1 MEAPRTS
8 RTTGMRSEFDGL
20 FARCRI
26 WRSVDPLARR
36 SELAAS
42 LAKARRKAAFLAT
55 IGPQEDCWQQ
65 LPFGVRARC
74 GWRSWGDFLR
84 PSGDRVQRYTSIFR
98 TTFSSPGK
106 STLSSCR
113 PSLLHDRWRDWCPA
127 GVLSS
132 GARPAPDDESAV
144 PAELVPGA
152 AALLPKAP
160 PVTDM
165 CDPMPPPRANAVAV
179 ERPTKTAM
187 QRMERVFMLKSPL
200 NMRSDVTADRRY
212 ACVRC
217 RFAIRRHH

>member
-127 GVLSS
+127 GVLSWEQ
-132 GARPAPDDESAV
+132 GRRQMT
-144 PAELVPGA
+144 
-152 AALLPKAP
+152 KAP
-160 PVTDM
+160 
-165 CDPMPPPRANAVAV
+165 C
-179 ERPTKTAM
+179 RPSWCLA
-187 QRMERVFMLKSPL
+187 QR
-200 NMRSDVTADRRY
+200 
-212 ACVRC
+212 RC
-217 RFAIRRHH
+217 CQRRHRLRTCAIPCRHHEQTRSRSKDQRKRRCKEWNGFSC